1 MISPKIGGDGDS
13 GTQKR
18 VPVPLSDTV
27 GAKKKSST
35 PSTSVLDF
43 RLLFII
49 EYKSRTRREDVK
61 GGVGVVRF
69 KESKLG
75 DELGV
80 EGVGVIKDKELHLE
94 EI

>member
-1 MISPKIGGDGDS
+1 MSTGSSGHWTSTTVISPKIGGDGDS

-49 EYKSRTRREDVK
+49 EYKSRTRREV
-61 GGVGVVRF
+61 
-69 KESKLG
+69 
-75 DELGV
+75 ELFF
-80 EGVGVIKDKELHLE
+80 KDKELHLE